1 MDSHGHCP
9 LYNIG
14 MNDADIARL
23 RAQAAEAAAKA
34 ARAEAELAQARLDA
48 ALAAAAS
55 PAVATAADATAGAE
69 GADGADTIT
78 TATAA
83 EKRSPAQPAAASPEQ
98 SPESTGEDYASEVAR
113 SYQISGP
120 ALTLGAYLDPA
131 GNPRPDVLVRL
142 PFASFNRHGL
152 VCGATG
158 TGKTRTLQLLAEQLS
173 AAGVAVFL
181 TDIKGDLSGLCEAG
195 VASDKLT
202 ARTRALGQDWSG
214 ASFPLHLYSL
224 TESTGVP
231 LRSTVE
237 DFGALLLAR
246 ALKLNDTQESALALV
261 FAWAEKENLHLYT
274 LEDLREVLHYLTT
287 AGKAELSGIGGVS
300 TATAGVILREV
311 SALAAQ
317 GGDMFFQRPSFS
329 PSELIA
335 HEGERGVISALE
347 LPDVRDMPELFST
360 FTMWIL
366 SRLFSDLPEVG
377 DTPLP
382 RLVFFFDEA
391 HLLFSGAS
399 RNFVDEVTRVVRLIR
414 SKGVGVF
421 FVTQTPQ
428 DIPESVLAQLGT
440 RIHHALRAHTPKD
453 VKILKETAKTF
464 PFSPLD
470 IAAVLPALGTGEAVV
485 TGLGDDGA
493 PTAVAPTRLWAPRSI
508 MGPAGPAALSTALG
522 TTPRPAPIAEDTASE
537 GAARA
542 VAARR
547 AQREAA
553 AVAAKEAEEQRRAAE
568 AAAKKAAREA
578 EKKLAAAEREAE
590 RQARQAQRN
599 AEKEAQR
606 QARRRDAAIDSVV
619 RSAGRSLGRSIINS
633 IFGRRR

>member
-1 MDSHGHCP
+1 M
-9 LYNIG
+9 G

-23 RAQAAEAAAKA
+23 RAEAAEAAAKA

-48 ALAAAAS
+48 ALAAQTSLAS
-55 PAVATAADATAGAE
+55 EASTAT
-69 GADGADTIT
+69 DTPP
-78 TATAA
+78 ATAA
-83 EKRSPAQPAAASPEQ
+83 EKRPPVQPAASSPEDFPEQ
-98 SPESTGEDYASEVAR
+98 SPEPNNDDYASEVAR

-195 VASDKLT
+195 TASDKLA
-202 ARTRALGQDWSG
+202 ARTRALGQEWAG

-224 TESTGVP
+224 TETTGVP

-261 FAWAEKENLHLYT
+261 FAWAEKENLRLYT

-287 AGKAELSGIGGVS
+287 DGKAELSGIGGVS

-335 HEGERGVISALE
+335 HEDERGVISALE

-360 FTMWIL
+360 FTMWVL

-453 VKILKETAKTF
+453 VKVLKETAKTF

-470 IAAVLPALGTGEAVV
+470 IAAVLPALGTGEALV

-493 PTAVAPTRLWAPRSI
+493 PTAVAPTRLWAPRSV
-508 MGPAGPAALSTALG
+508 MGPATPAALSTALG
-522 TTPRPAPIAEDTASE
+522 TTPRPTLLSGEATSE
-537 GAARA
+537 GAARG
-542 VAARR
+542 VAERR
-547 AQREAA
+547 AQLEAA
-553 AVAAKEAEEQRRAAE
+553 AVAAKEAEEQRRAEE

-590 RQARQAQRN
+590 RAAQQAQRN
-599 AEKEAQR
+599 AEKAAER

>member
-1 MDSHGHCP
+1 M
-9 LYNIG
+9 G

-23 RAQAAEAAAKA
+23 RAEAAEAAAKA

-48 ALAAAAS
+48 ALAAQTSLAS
-55 PAVATAADATAGAE
+55 EASTATDTAT
-69 GADGADTIT
+69 DTPP
-78 TATAA
+78 ATAA
-83 EKRSPAQPAAASPEQ
+83 EKRPPVQPAASSPEDFPEQ
-98 SPESTGEDYASEVAR
+98 SPEPNNDDYASEVAR

-195 VASDKLT
+195 TASDKLT
-202 ARTRALGQDWSG
+202 ARTRALGQEWAG

-224 TESTGVP
+224 TETTGVP

-261 FAWAEKENLHLYT
+261 FAWAEKENLRLYS

-287 AGKAELSGIGGVS
+287 DGKAELSGIGGVS

-335 HEGERGVISALE
+335 HEDEHGVISALE

-360 FTMWIL
+360 FTMWVL

-453 VKILKETAKTF
+453 VKVLKETAKTF

-470 IAAVLPALGTGEAVV
+470 IAAVLPALGTGEALV

-493 PTAVAPTRLWAPRSI
+493 PTAVAPTRLWAPRSV
-508 MGPAGPAALSTALG
+508 MGPATPAVLSTALG
-522 TTPRPAPIAEDTASE
+522 TTPRPTLLSGEATSE
-537 GAARA
+537 GAARG
-542 VAARR
+542 VAERR
-547 AQREAA
+547 AQLEAA
-553 AVAAKEAEEQRRAAE
+553 AVAAKEAEEQRRAEE

-590 RQARQAQRN
+590 RAAQQAQRN
-599 AEKEAQR
+599 AEKAAER

>member
-1 MDSHGHCP
+1 
-9 LYNIG
+9 

-23 RAQAAEAAAKA
+23 RAEAAEAAAKA

-48 ALAAAAS
+48 ALAATIATDTPPTTTAQAAS
-55 PAVATAADATAGAE
+55 DIAGNTPTE
-69 GADGADTIT
+69 NTT
-78 TATAA
+78 ETATAA
-83 EKRSPAQPAAASPEQ
+83 ETHPPVQPAASSPQDSPEQ
-98 SPESTGEDYASEVAR
+98 SPEPNKDDYANEVAR
-113 SYQISGP
+113 SYQVAGP

-195 VASDKLT
+195 TASDKLT
-202 ARTRALGQDWSG
+202 ARTRALGQEWTG
-214 ASFPLHLYSL
+214 ASFSLHLYSL
-224 TESTGVP
+224 TETTGVP

-261 FAWAEKENLHLYT
+261 FAWAEQENLRLYT

-287 AGKAELSGIGGVS
+287 DGKAELSGIGGVS

-317 GGDMFFQRPSFS
+317 GGDVFFQRPSFS

-360 FTMWIL
+360 FTMWVL

-453 VKILKETAKTF
+453 VKVLNETAKTF

-493 PTAVAPTRLWAPRSI
+493 PTAVAPTRLWAPRSV
-508 MGPAGPAALSTALG
+508 MGPASPAALRTALG
-522 TTPRPAPIAEDTASE
+522 ATPRPAPLSGEAASE

-542 VAARR
+542 VAERR
-547 AQREAA
+547 AQLEAA
-553 AVAAKEAEEQRRAAE
+553 AAAAKEAEEQRRAEE

-590 RQARQAQRN
+590 RAAQRAQRN
-599 AEKEAQR
+599 AEKEAER